1 MSSIHLETIRYVK
14 TRLTLFVGGEEVV
27 IGMLELL
34 LVVGLIDVGRRVGTP
49 VVGLL
54 VVWSVLRELKQ
65 KPDA

>member
-14 TRLTLFVGGEEVV
+14 TRLTLFVGGEVV

-65 KPDA
+65 MPDA

>member
-1 MSSIHLETIRYVK
+1 MSLILA
-14 TRLTLFVGGEEVV
+14 RLTLFVGGEVV

-54 VVWSVLRELKQ
+54 VVWPVLSELKQ